1 MKTIALLDVNVLI
14 AAAWPAHNDH
24 GKVQDWLGRH
34 ARDGWA
40 TCPLTE
46 LGFVRILS
54 NPGFSP
60 HALTPRDAM
69 ALLRANLTHPAHQFW
84 PDELDL
90 AGALEPSAARITGH
104 QQLADAYLL
113 GLAIIRK
120 GKLVTLD
127 QSVRALLS
135 NKAVEQ
141 DHLQL
146 I

>member
-1 MKTIALLDVNVLI
+1 M
-14 AAAWPAHNDH
+14 
-24 GKVQDWLGRH
+24 
-34 ARDGWA
+34 
-40 TCPLTE
+40 
-46 LGFVRILS
+46 RILS
-54 NPGFSP
+54 NPSFSP

-69 ALLRANLTHPAHQFW
+69 ALLRANLAHPAHQFW

-120 GKLVTLD
+120 GKFVTLD

-141 DHLQL
+141 DHLHL